1 MGYTSKHAQDSLKE
15 HGDFPKDLKKQ
26 KKSNFRLGERHEKK
40 EAKKKKERQKGN
52 VKGALLIAGA
62 TALSA
67 MDKVK
72 TIRNQ
77 K

>member
-26 KKSNFRLGERHEKK
+26 KKQKKSPARLGERHEKK

-67 MDKVK
+67 MDG
-72 TIRNQ
+72 NG
-77 K
+77 